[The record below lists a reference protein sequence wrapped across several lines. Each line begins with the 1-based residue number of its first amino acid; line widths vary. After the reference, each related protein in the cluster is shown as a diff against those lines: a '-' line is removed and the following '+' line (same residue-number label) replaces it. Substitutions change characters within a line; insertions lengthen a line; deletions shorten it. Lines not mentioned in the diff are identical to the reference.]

1 MSEEEQILMSVGKP
15 EALAHAEIHAMRQ
28 LADAVTAQSKFFGEV
43 MQANTRAL
51 ERVVE
56 RVDDMNSRLIRLEE
70 QKHGRE
76 IENVRSEMSGAF
88 RRINDLESTRD
99 QQKGAKALVD
109 WLRVTA
115 PWLIAIALGVMAAL
129 GWKQPT
135 P

>member
-15 EALAHAEIHAMRQ
+15 EAQAQAEIHAFRAM
-28 LADAVTAQSKFFGEV
+28 ADAITLQGKQVSEHMA
-43 MQANTRAL
+43 ANTRAMERFGQKVDDL
-51 ERVVE
+51 SERVT
-56 RVDDMNSRLIRLEE
+56 RLEE
-70 QKHGRE
+70 QKHGKD
-76 IENVRSEMSGAF
+76 IEDLRDEQRNAF

-115 PWLIAIALGVMAAL
+115 PWLIAIALGVLAAL